1 MPVIKGSA
9 NFTTSQGMS
18 LIEANRYGPNGLS
31 YKPVNVFF
39 RQIRNLILD
48 TTGMSP
54 NTSAIGI
61 HWPSSQATTIQ
72 NVVFHLSEAP
82 GNQHTGIFMEEGSGG
97 FLGDLVFYGGQYG
110 AQLGNQQYTTQN
122 LTFYNAQT
130 AISQFWNWFWVYK
143 GITIV
148 NCEVGINITASAVG
162 SAVLLDS
169 TFYNTSV
176 ALATNRSTT
185 EPGEMPGQGSL
196 VLDNVEFTGVD
207 NMVVGLS
214 NALELELSSEST
226 TVISGKILVSIGFSE
241 IKEGFFLTEGNRAMC
256 IHRTDRT
263 LSTMDPMTG
272 STVQLL

>member
-9 NFTTSQGMS
+9 NFTTTKGMS
-18 LIEANRYGPNGLS
+18 LIEANRYGANGLS
-31 YKPVNVFF
+31 YKATNVFF
-39 RQIRNLILD
+39 RQIRNLMLD

-72 NVVFHLSEAP
+72 NVVFRLSEVP
-82 GNQHTGIFMEEGSGG
+82 GNKHVGLFMEEGSGG

-130 AISQFWNWFWVYK
+130 AILQFWNWFWVYK
-143 GITIV
+143 GVTVV
-148 NCEVGINITASAVG
+148 NCEVGINLTASSVG
-162 SAVLLDS
+162 SAVILDS
-169 TFYNTSV
+169 AFYNTSV

-196 VLDNVEFTGVD
+196 VLDNVEFSDVD
-207 NMVVGLS
+207 AMVVGLS
-214 NALELELSSEST
+214 NAAELELSSESRSI
-226 TVISGKILVSIGFSE
+226 ISGKILV
-241 IKEGFFLTEGNRAMC
+241 
-256 IHRTDRT
+256 RTG
-263 LSTMDPMTG
+263 LFEMESPI
-272 STVQLL
+272 

>member
-9 NFTTSQGMS
+9 NFTTTQGMS
-18 LIEANRYGPNGLS
+18 LIEANRYGADGLS
-31 YKPVNVFF
+31 YKATNVFF

-72 NVVFHLSEAP
+72 NAVFRLSEVP
-82 GNQHTGIFMEEGSGG
+82 ENKHTGIFMEEGSGG

-143 GITIV
+143 DITVI
-148 NCEVGINITASAVG
+148 NCQVGINITASSVG
-162 SAVLLDS
+162 SAVILDS
-169 TFYNTSV
+169 AFHNTSV
-176 ALATNRSTT
+176 ALATNRSTSD
-185 EPGEMPGQGSL
+185 PGKMPGQGSL
-196 VLDNVEFTGVD
+196 VLDNIEFSGVD
-207 NMVVGLS
+207 TMVLGLG
-214 NALELELSSEST
+214 NAAELELSSEGST
-226 TVISGKILVSIGFSE
+226 TVSGKILVSIC
-241 IKEGFFLTEGNRAMC
+241 FLKIDE
-256 IHRTDRT
+256 
-263 LSTMDPMTG
+263 P
-272 STVQLL
+272 V